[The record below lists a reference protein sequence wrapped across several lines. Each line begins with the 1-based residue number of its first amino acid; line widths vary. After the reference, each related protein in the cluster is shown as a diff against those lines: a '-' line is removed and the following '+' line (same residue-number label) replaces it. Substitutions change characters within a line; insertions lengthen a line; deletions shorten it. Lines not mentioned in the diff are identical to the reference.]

1 MDSQQLISVV
11 IPAYN
16 EEACVDELARRLREV
31 ADGPA
36 RAYAFEFIIV
46 ENGSHDATYE
56 RLLAINRADSRF
68 KIMRLSRNF
77 GMEGAVIAGMRRATG
92 DALVIMCADLQ
103 DPPEL
108 IPTFIEKW
116 REGFENVYGMIL
128 DRTDES
134 PLRRFMTRGFYYI
147 INRVVQHTVPENV
160 SDFRLVDKSM
170 YVVMN
175 RLEEKNRMLRAMW
188 GWIGFRSTAVAYV
201 RPPRFG
207 GKSTYQLWRNI
218 GFALHAI
225 ASSSIVPLKVIPA
238 AGALFSAMSFV
249 TLAILMSRWLFLGV
263 PFPGFGTI
271 VALMLLCFGLLFLF
285 LGIISEYVGI
295 IFDEVRGRPHF
306 VIDREVGF
314 GASVPQ
320 GSGYEDV
327 RAVSSRAL

>member
-36 RAYAFEFIIV
+36 RASAFEFIIV

-249 TLAILMSRWLFLGV
+249 TLAILVGRWLFLGV